1 MKRANANKTKQ
12 ARHDSKVCAP
22 LLDNFVIR
30 PRDLYYRVRS
40 CLSRKDGKKKFKI
53 WSISLPLLLLYPSQ
67 KPNVRSRKCRS
78 RVEAADK
85 SRIQSFEFIRSII
98 FCRKL
103 FLKRESYFS
112 SAAYDVLSVFLG
124 YYSVFSTNHTKARP
138 KENSVYPFSL
148 LVSFSKFFP
157 FGERISSISRWG
169 REGKNK

>member
-1 MKRANANKTKQ
+1 MSDRVCREKMEKKN
-12 ARHDSKVCAP
+12 SKFDQSP
-22 LLDNFVIR
+22 
-30 PRDLYYRVRS
+30 S
-40 CLSRKDGKKKFKI
+40 
-53 WSISLPLLLLYPSQ
+53 LLLLYPSQ

-112 SAAYDVLSVFLG
+112 SAAYDLLSVFLG

>member
-53 WSISLPLLLLYPSQ
+53 WSISLPSLIVPIAET
-67 KPNVRSRKCRS
+67 KRSLAQCRS
-78 RVEAADK
+78 RVEAPDK

-124 YYSVFSTNHTKARP
+124 YYSVFSTNGFIRRHDRRKTL
-138 KENSVYPFSL
+138 FSL

>member
-53 WSISLPLLLLYPSQ
+53 WSISLPSPIVPIAET
-67 KPNVRSRKCRS
+67 KRSLAQCRS
-78 RVEAADK
+78 RVEAPDK

-112 SAAYDVLSVFLG
+112 SAAYDLLSVFLG

-169 REGKNK
+169 GEGKNK

>member
-1 MKRANANKTKQ
+1 M
-12 ARHDSKVCAP
+12 
-22 LLDNFVIR
+22 FVA
-30 PRDLYYRVRS
+30 
-40 CLSRKDGKKKFKI
+40 KGWKKKIQNLINFPPSSPIVPIAETKR
-53 WSISLPLLLLYPSQ
+53 SLAQ
-67 KPNVRSRKCRS
+67 CCS
-78 RVEAADK
+78 RVEAPDK

-169 REGKNK
+169 GEGKNK

>member
-112 SAAYDVLSVFLG
+112 SAAYDLLSVFLG
-124 YYSVFSTNHTKARP
+124 YYSVFSTNGFIRRHGPRKTLFTVFVTRFILEIFPLRWKDFID
-138 KENSVYPFSL
+138 FSMR
-148 LVSFSKFFP
+148 
-157 FGERISSISRWG
+157 GG
-169 REGKNK
+169 REK